1 MRTVFQGEHFTD
13 EVRSAQRKPH
23 PLLMILI
30 FIVILAVSQ
39 LVPMAIEIPLGRVMS
54 RVFED
59 SQALYSGFMTG
70 ISLILTAVGIITA
83 ILYCRLIERR
93 SLAGM
98 GLVRGKCVR
107 YYVLGAALGTMMFS
121 ASVGICVITGAVRY
135 IGTDVYSAPIFVLI
149 CVGWLIQGAEE
160 EILCRGLLMGSLC
173 AYNSSR
179 KDISLQQASL
189 DSNQGDIGDK
199 QRQLAAARMPLWG
212 AVLINS
218 VFFAVLHVFNGG
230 FNPIAFVNLTLFR
243 LFMSVM
249 ALRFNSII
257 PCCAAH
263 SLWNLAQGNIFG
275 LPVSGATS
283 GPSVWRFELLPDM
296 ALWTGG
302 EFGIEG
308 GLGTTAVLA
317 VMTACL
323 MFSPAKNDK
332 Q

>member
-13 EVRSAQRKPH
+13 EALSARRKTH
-23 PLLMILI
+23 PLLMILV

-39 LVPMAIEIPLGRVMS
+39 LVPMAIEIPLGLVMS
-54 RVFED
+54 SVFEG
-59 SQALYSGFMTG
+59 SRTLYSGFMTG

-83 ILYCRLIERR
+83 IAYCCLVERR

-107 YYVLGAALGTMMFS
+107 YYVLGAALGTMMFA

-135 IGTDVYSAPIFVLI
+135 IGTDVYSVPIFVLI

-160 EILCRGLLMGSLC
+160 EILCRGLLMGSL
-173 AYNSSR
+173 S
-179 KDISLQQASL
+179 
-189 DSNQGDIGDK
+189 
-199 QRQLAAARMPLWG
+199 ARIPLWG

-230 FNPIAFVNLTLFR
+230 FNPIAFVNLTLFG

-263 SLWNLAQGNIFG
+263 SLWNFAQGNIFG
-275 LPVSGATS
+275 LPVSGAAS

-308 GLGTTAVLA
+308 GLGTTAVLGI
-317 VMTACL
+317 MTACL
-323 MFSPAKNDK
+323 MFSPKTLDNDDMK
-332 Q
+332 

>member
-107 YYVLGAALGTMMFS
+107 YYVLGAALGTMMFD

-160 EILCRGLLMGSLC
+160 EILCRGLLMGSL
-173 AYNSSR
+173 S
-179 KDISLQQASL
+179 
-189 DSNQGDIGDK
+189 
-199 QRQLAAARMPLWG
+199 ARIPLWG

-230 FNPIAFVNLTLFR
+230 FNPIAFVNLTLFG

-275 LPVSGATS
+275 LPVSGAAS

-323 MFSPAKNDK
+323 MFTPAKNDK

>member
-1 MRTVFQGEHFTD
+1 MSTVFQGEHFTD
-13 EVRSAQRKPH
+13 EALSARFKPH

-30 FIVILAVSQ
+30 FIGIMAVSQ
-39 LVPMAIEIPLGRVMS
+39 ILPMAIEIPLSIVIKPAFENS
-54 RVFED
+54 RT
-59 SQALYSGFMTG
+59 LYSDIMTG
-70 ISLILTAVGIITA
+70 ISLILTVVGIIAA

-93 SLAGM
+93 SLSSM

-107 YYVLGAALGTMMFS
+107 YYVLGAAFGTMMFA

-135 IGTDVYSAPIFVLI
+135 VGADMYSAPIFVLI

-160 EILCRGLLMGSLC
+160 EILCRGLLMGSL
-173 AYNSSR
+173 S
-179 KDISLQQASL
+179 
-189 DSNQGDIGDK
+189 
-199 QRQLAAARMPLWG
+199 ARMPLWG

-218 VFFAVLHVFNGG
+218 AFFSVLHIFNGG
-230 FNPIAFVNLTLFR
+230 FNPIVFVNLTLFG

-263 SLWNLAQGNIFG
+263 SLWNLTQGNIFG

-296 ALWTGG
+296 ELWTGG

-308 GLGTTAVLA
+308 GLGTTAVLV

-323 MFSPAKNDK
+323 MFVPEHTADK
-332 Q
+332 

>member
-39 LVPMAIEIPLGRVMS
+39 LVPMAIEISLGRVMS
-54 RVFED
+54 RVFEG
-59 SQALYSGFMTG
+59 SRTLYSGFMTG

-83 ILYCRLIERR
+83 IAYCCLVERR

-107 YYVLGAALGTMMFS
+107 YYVLGAALGTMMFA

-160 EILCRGLLMGSLC
+160 EILCRGLLMGSL
-173 AYNSSR
+173 S
-179 KDISLQQASL
+179 
-189 DSNQGDIGDK
+189 
-199 QRQLAAARMPLWG
+199 ARIPLWG

-230 FNPIAFVNLTLFR
+230 FNPIAFVNLTLFG

-263 SLWNLAQGNIFG
+263 SLWNFAQGNIFG
-275 LPVSGATS
+275 LPVSGAAS

-323 MFSPAKNDK
+323 MFTPAKNDK